1 MFDIFQAGLLPLFDK
16 EDAGVL
22 TGSEAIL
29 AEFTSKHG
37 LTATTVNAL
46 IKDVLKNPAF
56 NADEVYTDM
65 LQ

>member
-29 AEFTSKHG
+29 TELASKHG

-56 NADEVYTDM
+56 NADEVYTNM